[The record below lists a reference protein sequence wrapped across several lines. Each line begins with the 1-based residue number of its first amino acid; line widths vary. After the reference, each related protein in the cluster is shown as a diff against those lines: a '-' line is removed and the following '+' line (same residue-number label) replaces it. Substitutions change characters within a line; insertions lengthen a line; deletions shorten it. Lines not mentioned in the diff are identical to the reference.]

1 MSQQRAIVSVALA
14 IIAAW
19 LADPSPLDAAGFAV
33 RPAEDRIVVMR
44 DGQPV
49 GEYVFRDPRI
59 TRPYWASLR
68 APDGTQVTRRH
79 PPVAGADAV
88 DHDTMHPGLWLA
100 FGDLNGVDFWRNK
113 GRIEHVRFVH
123 EPETDAEGVSFVV
136 EDRYLAPTG
145 EEVCRGVSEFRVV
158 AGDALEPGVPGT
170 VILIATTLRSNQ
182 APLVFGPQHEM
193 GLGIRVATPLVVKNG
208 SGTISASHGGRNE
221 AGTWGRVGT
230 WWDYSGTLDGT
241 LAGILLAAAQD
252 NPRAVWAHARDYGF
266 LALNPTDRPRRPV
279 DGEPSEPFTVA
290 KGDALRLKFAVLLHA
305 QPAADAWSPETAGRA
320 VAATLDAWTPRV
332 PASDADLPR

>member
-1 MSQQRAIVSVALA
+1 
-14 IIAAW
+14 
-19 LADPSPLDAAGFAV
+19 
-33 RPAEDRIVVMR
+33 
-44 DGQPV
+44 
-49 GEYVFRDPRI
+49 
-59 TRPYWASLR
+59 
-68 APDGTQVTRRH
+68 
-79 PPVAGADAV
+79 
-88 DHDTMHPGLWLA
+88 MHPGLWLA

-123 EPETDAEGVSFVV
+123 EPETDADGVSFVV

-145 EEVCRGVSEFRVV
+145 EEVCRGLSEFRVV

-208 SGTISASHGGRNE
+208 SGRISASHGGRNE

-241 LAGILLAAAQD
+241 LAGILLAVLAA
-252 NPRAVWAHARDYGF
+252 VELARRVRLPSPGVMYVALLAC
-266 LALNPTDRPRRPV
+266 LALTLLVAWLAHLLIESPARRLGRRLAARWVAPPQNTTIAAHRHLPATAPHTPQAPAGPTPP
-279 DGEPSEPFTVA
+279 
-290 KGDALRLKFAVLLHA
+290 H
-305 QPAADAWSPETAGRA
+305 
-320 VAATLDAWTPRV
+320 
-332 PASDADLPR
+332 

>member
-1 MSQQRAIVSVALA
+1 
-14 IIAAW
+14 
-19 LADPSPLDAAGFAV
+19 
-33 RPAEDRIVVMR
+33 
-44 DGQPV
+44 
-49 GEYVFRDPRI
+49 
-59 TRPYWASLR
+59 
-68 APDGTQVTRRH
+68 
-79 PPVAGADAV
+79 
-88 DHDTMHPGLWLA
+88 MHPGLWLA

-332 PASDADLPR
+332 PGSGTDLPR